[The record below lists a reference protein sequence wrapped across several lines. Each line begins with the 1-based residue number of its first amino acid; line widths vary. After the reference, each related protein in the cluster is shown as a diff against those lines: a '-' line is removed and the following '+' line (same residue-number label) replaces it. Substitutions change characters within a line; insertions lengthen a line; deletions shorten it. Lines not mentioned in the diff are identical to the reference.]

1 VGLPGAMAA
10 DAALTHLR
18 RHLLRIVNIAVLAVI
33 VVLVA
38 RQIDPHELSAA
49 IGDADVSLLVLA
61 FVLNF
66 PTAVLF
72 VVRSHLVLLRLGY
85 RVERRVLVPAMIL
98 GNVAGSLTPAS
109 TGELLRATALRG
121 HARIP
126 ATDGVALVM
135 FERAVSVYLMA
146 LGTGAAIAF
155 VTLPLGPAVIAIA
168 GALLLCGAPALV
180 PSLLRLLPRG
190 ELRGRASFAAPA
202 LDRLNQSRDR
212 LAWILDDRRLL
223 AAWSAATAIILMTS
237 AVQVWLLSRSVAGG
251 IGPVQGWVAFGGSQL
266 AGIASLLPFGAG
278 AMDGSL
284 AAILRRFGATFEQ
297 GAAAAVLLR
306 LIITIPYGI
315 AAILCYA
322 YLQRLEASGG
332 RVRDDATRDAV

>member
-1 VGLPGAMAA
+1 MGLSGTGAASVA
-10 DAALTHLR
+10 VAYVR
-18 RHLLRIVNIAVLAVI
+18 RHLLRILNVTVLAVI

-38 RQIDPHELSAA
+38 RQVDPRELRAA
-49 IGDADVSLLVLA
+49 IGDADVPLLALA
-61 FVLNF
+61 FVLNI
-66 PTAVLF
+66 PTGVLF
-72 VVRSHLVLLRLGY
+72 VVRSHLVLVRLGY

-98 GNVAGSLTPAS
+98 GNVAGSLTPAA

-126 ATDGVALVM
+126 ATDGVALVL
-135 FERAVSVYLMA
+135 FERGVSVYLMA

-155 VTLPLGPAVIAIA
+155 VALPVGPAAVAIG
-168 GALLLCGAPALV
+168 GALLLCAAPALV
-180 PSLLRLLPRG
+180 PTFLRLLPRG
-190 ELRGRASFAAPA
+190 EPGGRALFA

-212 LAWILDDRRLL
+212 LTWILDDRRLL
-223 AAWSAATAIILMTS
+223 ASWSAATVIILMIS

-251 IGPVQGWVAFGGSQL
+251 IGPAQGWVAFGGSQL